1 VIYPFHRSGAFP
13 PVDAIIIA
21 WGHRMVK
28 DYICLVIPHYHTPSQ
43 CDKVLLSGLGRLSGF
58 TAPIMPQC
66 DAVIAP

>member
-1 VIYPFHRSGAFP
+1 
-13 PVDAIIIA
+13 
-21 WGHRMVK
+21 MVK